1 VGNSV
6 LWIRNDFRFHDN
18 TALINAINDIKD
30 NENLIF
36 IYHLDPEIIKIE
48 TTSYAYFFSSLNSY
62 YESCLKKGL
71 DIYFLYGEILTCF
84 DTLLNEFSN
93 IDKIYYNIIMNLENL
108 KYLSILYVDDDE
120 ILRNSTQNIL
130 STLFKNVFVAKDGEE
145 AIKIYDTNNI
155 NILML
160 DIKMKNMTVHQI
172 SIFVENKSGTL
183 LRVLD
188 LFKEAGVQLIA
199 STISDTVEY
208 GIYRIICSEPTR
220 ACEVL
225 RAAGI
230 SASMSEG
237 QFIETISEW
246 KRKAERVEMLEKKEE
261 DRQNAEI
268 EALLNQAI
276 LDRRITADVKEDWRE
291 MLVSNFESGKKMLA
305 AMSPVKKPVVVKPLG
320 NNSGADMKW
329 EDIKDDPSACEKLM
343 KEDPETYDR
352 IFNEWVTKNRK

>member
-1 VGNSV
+1 MELN
-6 LWIRNDFRFHDN
+6 
-18 TALINAINDIKD
+18 AL
-30 NENLIF
+30 LVQF
-36 IYHLDPEIIKIE
+36 
-48 TTSYAYFFSSLNSY
+48 
-62 YESCLKKGL
+62 GL
-71 DIYFLYGEILTCF
+71 
-84 DTLLNEFSN
+84 
-93 IDKIYYNIIMNLENL
+93 
-108 KYLSILYVDDDE
+108 
-120 ILRNSTQNIL
+120 
-130 STLFKNVFVAKDGEE
+130 
-145 AIKIYDTNNI
+145 
-155 NILML
+155 
-160 DIKMKNMTVHQI
+160 
-172 SIFVENKSGTL
+172 
-183 LRVLD
+183 
-188 LFKEAGVQLIA
+188 
-199 STISDTVEY
+199 
-208 GIYRIICSEPTR
+208 
-220 ACEVL
+220 
-225 RAAGI
+225 

-329 EDIKDDPSACEKLM
+329 EDIMNDPSACEKLM

>member
-1 VGNSV
+1 MNITAKAENGRAVISIKGQIAGWRDSEKNFTATVDSLIESGVKDAHLYINSPGGDCFEANEIV
-6 LWIRNDFRFHDN
+6 NVMKRFPG
-18 TALINAINDIKD
+18 TVTGEGGALVASAATYIAIHCQSFTMPENGLFMIHQPSGIASGRKAEIKT
-30 NENLIF
+30 
-36 IYHLDPEIIKIE
+36 YLD
-48 TTSYAYFFSSLNSY
+48 
-62 YESCLKKGL
+62 
-71 DIYFLYGEILTCF
+71 
-84 DTLLNEFSN
+84 LL
-93 IDKIYYNIIMNLENL
+93 DKISQTYYDAYMARTTMPEKEFKEKWDAGDFWMNAKEA
-108 KYLSILYVDDDE
+108 KEYGFATSIGGKTDITEDTASMIAKAGYNGPVSL
-120 ILRNSTQNIL
+120 T
-130 STLFKNVFVAKDGEE
+130 VAKQ
-145 AIKIYDTNNI
+145 INNP
-155 NILML
+155 
-160 DIKMKNMTVHQI
+160 KNPKKEM
-172 SIFVENKSGTL
+172 ELNAL
-183 LRVLD
+183 L
-188 LFKEAGVQLIA
+188 VQFGL
-199 STISDTVEY
+199 
-208 GIYRIICSEPTR
+208 
-220 ACEVL
+220 
-225 RAAGI
+225 

-329 EDIKDDPSACEKLM
+329 EDIMNDPSACEKLM